1 MANTIQAVVYT
12 SNAGHNYVTGLNSE
26 VFAQQNAGGTAPK
39 VGGADYT
46 GTPRLDELPRN
57 MRPRQVQVAD
67 AGGYTRYVVCL
78 TQTAPL
84 WTGAETTVD
93 IEDSDGVSHT
103 CTVVGDLG
111 EKQRRRRP

>member
-12 SNAGHNYVTGLNSE
+12 SNAGHDYVTGLNSE
-26 VFAQQNAGGTAPK
+26 VYAQQNATTSNPK
-39 VGGADYT
+39 VGGALYT
-46 GTPRLDELPRN
+46 GSPRLDELPRN

-67 AGGYTRYVVCL
+67 SGGYTRYVVCL
-78 TQTAPL
+78 TQDASL
-84 WTGAETTVD
+84 WTGADTQITM
-93 IEDSDGVSHT
+93 EDSDGASHV